1 MKTVAPVAVNLEPV
15 ANHWCLVGLL
25 NVRRAFTPIVQAMK
39 SANCHIGERW
49 QMGASPAALAA
60 ELKIHFE
67 LTNLLDVLPD
77 MVVEL
82 CEQPLAEG
90 LIVKEKAAHIQG
102 FLLLH
107 D

>member
-1 MKTVAPVAVNLEPV
+1 
-15 ANHWCLVGLL
+15 
-25 NVRRAFTPIVQAMK
+25 
-39 SANCHIGERW
+39 
-49 QMGASPAALAA
+49 MGASPAALAA

-90 LIVKEKAAHIQG
+90 LIVKENAADIDG
-102 FLLLH
+102 VLMLKCLACPSWP

>member
-1 MKTVAPVAVNLEPV
+1 
-15 ANHWCLVGLL
+15 
-25 NVRRAFTPIVQAMK
+25 
-39 SANCHIGERW
+39 
-49 QMGASPAALAA
+49 MGASPAALAA

-77 MVVEL
+77 MVMEF

-90 LIVKEKAAHIQG
+90 LIVKEKAAYIQG